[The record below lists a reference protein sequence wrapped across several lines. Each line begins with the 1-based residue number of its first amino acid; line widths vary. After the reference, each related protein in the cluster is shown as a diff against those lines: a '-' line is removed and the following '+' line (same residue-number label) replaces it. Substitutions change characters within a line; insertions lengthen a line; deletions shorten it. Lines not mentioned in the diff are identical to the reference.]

1 MIKKILVAAAVA
13 AATIG
18 AQASTNLVSNGSL
31 DGSTS
36 DYTYNGAPPSV
47 TTYYGSVPVT
57 TGTVTDWTG
66 SFVSITSSS
75 GPWGTPSS
83 LSGFDQATF
92 GNYIAGVQADGV
104 LSQQLDLAAGTYQLT
119 WSDANRGADQTYSV
133 SFDGVTYQSYTT
145 VGGAGWGTQSLVFTT
160 GGGTG
165 LLSFAGDTSF
175 HDRDATSFIDNVSL
189 TAAVPE
195 PASLLMMAVGT
206 LGLLAW
212 RRRAQV

>member
-31 DGSTS
+31 NGSTS
-36 DYTYNGAPPSV
+36 DYIYNGAPPSV
-47 TTYYGSVPVT
+47 TKYYGSVPEAA
-57 TGTVTDWTG
+57 GTVTDWTG

-75 GPWGTPSS
+75 GPWGTPNS

-104 LSQQLDLAAGTYQLT
+104 LSQSLDLAAGTYLLT
-119 WSDANRGADQTYSV
+119 WSDANRGANQTYSV
-133 SFDGVTYQSYTT
+133 SFDGVAYKSYTT
-145 VGGAGWGTQSLVFTT
+145 VGGDWNTESLKFTTT
-160 GGGTG
+160 GGTG
-165 LLSFAGDTSF
+165 ELSFSGDTSF

-212 RRRAQV
+212 RRRARA